1 MLTSLARDLQY
12 TFRTLARNPGFAIVS
27 ALALALGIGANT
39 AIFTVVN
46 SVLLQPLRFQKPDQL
61 IVVRERNL
69 KAGFPQFSLSP
80 GNYLDFRDHNHS
92 FSGITAFTGQGMNM
106 VGGSE
111 PERLRGQRVS
121 IEFFDVL
128 GRKPVLGRTFTAP
141 EMEFGSPHVAILSH
155 GLWER
160 RFAAKRDVLG
170 QTLKLDAENYT
181 VIGVMSPDFQFP
193 DRTEIWTPLTMEQKY
208 WQQRGGHYLEGIGR
222 LKNGVSLPTGQKD
235 LNAIAAR
242 AEQQFPRSNIGWDTT
257 LSSLQEDIVGD
268 TRPLMLTISAAAG
281 FVLLIACANLAN
293 LLLSR
298 SATRRREIGIRSSLG
313 AGRGRLIRQLLTE
326 SILLAA
332 MGSTIGLALA
342 WVGTRLLVKMSPDIL
357 PRADE
362 ISLDGWALGF
372 TAAIT
377 ILTGL
382 LFGLAPALQLA
393 KTSLATALRE
403 GGRGNSIGFRRSRL
417 RSVLVVGEVALAM
430 VLLSGAGL
438 LMRSF
443 YQLQSIDPG
452 FDSHGVLT
460 FRTDIPEASYK
471 GNEKQASFYS
481 RALDRLRTLP
491 GVSVAGATQILPLS
505 GDNAFLTFT
514 LIGKPPIPPGNEH
527 SASYNIITPGYLAA
541 LRIPVKRGRDF
552 NDHDNASGP
561 PVALISESMAT
572 RYYPN
577 ENPLG
582 QRIDMGNG
590 SKPAEIVGVVG
601 DIRNQQLTAKGRP
614 AVYEP
619 AAQLPSTDMYFTIR
633 SEQAPASLITGVRT
647 AMHELDPE
655 LPLDAIGT
663 EDALVESSLSQRR
676 YAMLLMAI
684 FAGLALA
691 LAMVGIYGVIS
702 YAVTQ
707 ATQEIG
713 IRMALGARRVNVL
726 LMVFRYAGALLTIG
740 LAIGIAA
747 ALGTGRLLASQLFE
761 VKPTDAATYS
771 AVAAVLLATGLV
783 ACGIPALRATRV
795 DPLIALRNDQ

>member
-1 MLTSLARDLQY
+1 M
-12 TFRTLARNPGFAIVS
+12 GAI
-27 ALALALGIGANT
+27 
-39 AIFTVVN
+39 
-46 SVLLQPLRFQKPDQL
+46 
-61 IVVRERNL
+61 
-69 KAGFPQFSLSP
+69 
-80 GNYLDFRDHNHS
+80 
-92 FSGITAFTGQGMNM
+92 
-106 VGGSE
+106 
-111 PERLRGQRVS
+111 
-121 IEFFDVL
+121 
-128 GRKPVLGRTFTAP
+128 
-141 EMEFGSPHVAILSH
+141 
-155 GLWER
+155 
-160 RFAAKRDVLG
+160 
-170 QTLKLDAENYT
+170 
-181 VIGVMSPDFQFP
+181 
-193 DRTEIWTPLTMEQKY
+193 
-208 WQQRGGHYLEGIGR
+208 
-222 LKNGVSLPTGQKD
+222 
-235 LNAIAAR
+235 
-242 AEQQFPRSNIGWDTT
+242 
-257 LSSLQEDIVGD
+257 
-268 TRPLMLTISAAAG
+268 
-281 FVLLIACANLAN
+281 
-293 LLLSR
+293 
-298 SATRRREIGIRSSLG
+298 
-313 AGRGRLIRQLLTE
+313 
-326 SILLAA
+326 
-332 MGSTIGLALA
+332 IGLALA
-342 WVGTRLLVKMSPDIL
+342 WIGTRLLVRMSPDIL

-460 FRTDIPEASYK
+460 FKTDIPDASYK
-471 GNEKQASFYS
+471 GKEKQASFYS
-481 RALDRLRTLP
+481 RALERIRALP
-491 GVSVAGATQILPLS
+491 GVTVAGATELLPLS
-505 GDNAFLTFT
+505 GDNAILTFT
-514 LIGKPPIPPGNEH
+514 QIGKPPIPAGNEH
-527 SASYNIITPGYLAA
+527 SASYNIITPGYVAA

-561 PVALISESMAT
+561 PVALISESMAA
-572 RYYPN
+572 RFYPN

-582 QRIDMGNG
+582 QRIQMGNV

-601 DIRNQQLTAKGRP
+601 DIRDQQLTAKGRP

-619 AAQLPSTDMYFTIR
+619 AAQIPSTDMYFTIR
-633 SEQAPASLITGVRT
+633 AEQDPAALITSVRT
-647 AMHELDPE
+647 AMRELDPE

-663 EDALVESSLSQRR
+663 VDSMVATSLSQRR
-676 YAMLLMAI
+676 YAMFLMVV

-691 LAMVGIYGVIS
+691 LAMIGIYGVIS

-726 LMVFRYAGALLTIG
+726 LMVFRYAGVLLTIG

-747 ALGTGRLLASQLFE
+747 ALGAGRLLASQLFE
-761 VKPTDAATYS
+761 VKPTDPATYF
-771 AVAAVLLATGLV
+771 AVASMLLSTGLV

-795 DPLIALRNDQ
+795 DPLVALRNE

>member
-1 MLTSLARDLQY
+1 MFTSLSRDLQY
-12 TFRTLARNPGFAIVS
+12 AFRTLARNPGFATVS
-27 ALALALGIGANT
+27 VLALALGIGANT

-46 SVLLQPLRFQKPDQL
+46 SVLLQPLRFQKSDQL

-92 FSGITAFTGQGMNM
+92 FSAITAFSGQGYNM
-106 VGGSE
+106 AGGSQ
-111 PERLRGQRVS
+111 PERLRGQRVT

-141 EMEFGSPHVAILSH
+141 EMEYGSPHVAILSH
-155 GLWER
+155 GLWLR
-160 RFAAKRDVLG
+160 RFAGNPGVSG

-181 VIGVMSPDFQFP
+181 VVGVMPPDFQFP
-193 DRTEIWTPLTMEQKY
+193 DRTEIWTPLTMELKF
-208 WQQRGGHYLEGIGR
+208 WQQRGGHYLDGIGR
-222 LKNGVSLPTGQKD
+222 LRNGVSLATGQTD
-235 LNAIAAR
+235 LNSIDAR
-242 AEQQFPRSNIGWDTT
+242 AEQQFPRSNSGWDTT
-257 LSSLQEDIVGD
+257 LSSLQDDIVGD
-268 TRPLMLTISAAAG
+268 TRPLMVTISAAAG

-298 SATRRREIGIRSSLG
+298 SASRRREIGIRSSLG

-326 SILLAA
+326 SIMLSG
-332 MGSTIGLALA
+332 MGAIIGLALA
-342 WVGTRLLVKMSPDIL
+342 WIGTRLLVRMSPDIL

-460 FRTDIPEASYK
+460 FKTDIPDASYK
-471 GNEKQASFYS
+471 GKEKQASFYS
-481 RALDRLRTLP
+481 RALERIRALP
-491 GVSVAGATQILPLS
+491 GVTVAGATELLPLS
-505 GDNAFLTFT
+505 GDNAILTFT
-514 LIGKPPIPPGNEH
+514 QIGKPPIPAGNEH
-527 SASYNIITPGYLAA
+527 SASYNIITPGYVAA

-561 PVALISESMAT
+561 PVALISESMAA
-572 RYYPN
+572 RFYPN

-582 QRIDMGNG
+582 QRIQMGNV

-601 DIRNQQLTAKGRP
+601 DIRDQQLTAKGRP

-619 AAQLPSTDMYFTIR
+619 AAQIPSTDMYFTIR
-633 SEQAPASLITGVRT
+633 AEQDPAALITSVRT
-647 AMHELDPE
+647 AMRELDPE

-663 EDALVESSLSQRR
+663 VDSMVATSLSQRR
-676 YAMLLMAI
+676 YAMFLMVV

-691 LAMVGIYGVIS
+691 LAMIGIYGVIS

-726 LMVFRYAGALLTIG
+726 LMVFRYAGVLLTIG

-747 ALGTGRLLASQLFE
+747 ALVAGRLLASQLFE
-761 VKPTDAATYS
+761 VKPTDPATYF
-771 AVAAVLLATGLV
+771 AVASMLLSTGLV

-795 DPLIALRNDQ
+795 DPLVALRNE